1 MRRLKDLDLLKIQ
14 MKSVQDSNEH
24 MLSDISK
31 MQGQIQKAEEA
42 YNDTAILIDSV
53 KRQSDDNS
61 KKLENFLKEQTAE
74 KERMNARVDTL
85 EASSAST
92 QTKMDEVN
100 NTLVE
105 ALDEVAG
112 LKDATGKLN
121 ITPHPGG

>member
-112 LKDATGKLN
+112 LKDATGK
-121 ITPHPGG
+121 